1 MKKNIFSSIIAL
13 HLYMYISTLKSEF
26 FYEQNYLAKK
36 GHIVIHRKIIWPFDI
51 LNTFDHLYCKYQ
63 GHKNTMLYTS
73 KQKATDMS
81 NEIANYI

>member
-1 MKKNIFSSIIAL
+1 MKENIFSSIIAL
-13 HLYMYISTLKSEF
+13 HLYISTSKSEF
-26 FYEQNYLAKK
+26 FMNKLSGKK
-36 GHIVIHRKIIWPFDI
+36 GHTVIHRKIIWPFDI

>member
-1 MKKNIFSSIIAL
+1 MN
-13 HLYMYISTLKSEF
+13 
-26 FYEQNYLAKK
+26 
-36 GHIVIHRKIIWPFDI
+36 KIIWQKRPYSHPHEEEDYMAFDI

-73 KQKATDMS
+73 KQKATDML